1 MRARP
6 VKARTI
12 NWGCVGPL
20 LAYVAV
26 AGALVGGA
34 MHLGQRSH
42 RTAALATHVTVRHQ
56 DELLRELVHC
66 QALGTKSADD
76 MGCIEAWAQNR
87 RRFFEAGVRPSSQRP
102 SHP

>member
-26 AGALVGGA
+26 AGPLVGGA
-34 MHLGQRSH
+34 MYLGHHSY
-42 RTAALATHVTVRHQ
+42 RTAAPATHVAARAQ
-56 DELLRELVHC
+56 NELLRELVHC
-66 QALGTKSADD
+66 QTLGTKSADD

-87 RRFFEAGVRPSSQRP
+87 RRFFEAGVPPSRQGASKP
-102 SHP
+102 

>member
-20 LAYVAV
+20 LAYAAV

-34 MHLGQRSH
+34 MYLGHLSH
-42 RTAALATHVTVRHQ
+42 RTAAPATHVAVRPQ

-66 QALGTKSADD
+66 QTLGTKSGDD

-87 RRFFEAGVRPSSQRP
+87 RRFFEAGVRPISQGP
-102 SHP
+102 HQP